1 MTSEFVA
8 RALVSRS
15 VWAPELKGKTA
26 VVTGAGR
33 LRSIGRPI
41 ALELARQGVNI
52 VLTGTGRSPADYPQD
67 EKDVGWRDIESVA
80 EEVRAAGA
88 QAGALALVS
97 DVSNPDAVS
106 RTVAQAVERF
116 GSVDILVNNAGAA
129 RAGDRIPLSDLP
141 LAEWERVLRVNLTGA
156 FLMAQAAARQMIA
169 QGTGGSILNISSIAG
184 RLAPANTGVYATSKA
199 GLCAM
204 SHAMAMELA
213 THKIRVN
220 AVLPGIIETARMD
233 DLGRGEVWQEFI
245 DSRIPLGVPGNGME
259 IAYMCA
265 FLCSDMGA
273 WITGQD
279 IAVDGG
285 TSWH

>member
-1 MTSEFVA
+1 MAQFDLYANPIRVGRQSYP
-8 RALVSRS
+8 LV
-15 VWAPELKGKTA
+15 
-26 VVTGAGR
+26 VV
-33 LRSIGRPI
+33 L
-41 ALELARQGVNI
+41 Q
-52 VLTGTGRSPADYPQD
+52 
-67 EKDVGWRDIESVA
+67 
-80 EEVRAAGA
+80 
-88 QAGALALVS
+88 
-97 DVSNPDAVS
+97 
-106 RTVAQAVERF
+106 
-116 GSVDILVNNAGAA
+116 
-129 RAGDRIPLSDLP
+129 SDLTDAGPERIVAP
-141 LAEWERVLRVNLTGA
+141 LVRRKA
-156 FLMAQAAARQMIA
+156 FA
-169 QGTGGSILNISSIAG
+169 SVAG

-213 THKIRVN
+213 AHKIRVN

-265 FLCSDMGA
+265 FLCSDMGS

-279 IAVDGG
+279 LAVDGG